1 MEILTT
7 EDFNQIPYNV
17 PNAQA
22 QAPEGGTL
30 PNVQFQ
36 NYIDKKVT
44 YVLVKLLGQSLYESF
59 IAGLD
64 ALPPE
69 WVDTNTPGYAID
81 DLVFYNYHVWKSLV
95 DNNLNVVPKEG
106 TSWTMVEDD
115 QWLMLYN
122 GVNNYNYNFKQNTWV
137 GMKNLLIPYVY
148 AFWTR
153 DTMRDHTKS
162 GTVQR
167 NQENATVVSS
177 APNIAFAYNEFSKFA
192 GNYYR
197 QSNSLYGYLLY
208 GNSLGHYIDYYDDSY
223 YETFGTYLQHTFE
236 YPGNMNIFNI

>member
-36 NYIDKKVT
+36 NYIDKKVRRI
-44 YVLVKLLGQSLYESF
+44 LVRLLGQTRYESF

-69 WVDTNTPGYAID
+69 WVGTNTPGYAID
-81 DLVFYNYHVWKSLV
+81 DLVFYNYHVWQSLV
-95 DNNLNVVPKEG
+95 DNNLNVVPAEG
-106 TSWTMVEDD
+106 ISWTMVEDD
-115 QWLMLYN
+115 RWLMLYN
-122 GVNNYNYNFKQNTWV
+122 GVGNYNYYSVDNTWV
-137 GMKNLLIPYVY
+137 GMKNLLVPYVY
-148 AFWTR
+148 AYWTR

-162 GTVQR
+162 GMAQR
-167 NQENATVVSS
+167 NQENATIVSS
-177 APNIAFAYNEFSKFA
+177 APSISFAYNEFSTIA
-192 GNYYR
+192 GDRFHKY
-197 QSNSLYGYLLY
+197 NSLYGYLMY
-208 GNSLGHYIDYYDDSY
+208 AQSLGHFDDSSPD
-223 YETFGTYLQHTFE
+223 TFSTYLSHAYDE
-236 YPGNMNIFNI
+236 LGNMNPFNI